1 MTRVL
6 TALTVLLVHTGAAL
20 AQQVPQP
27 FPGEGGPLAWGPG
40 TPPPPSAKAA
50 DQTNAQTNAQSDA
63 GSAPPSQPPPPPP
76 ANPPPPAA
84 RAQPLGPPP
93 PPSSEDYPPGYGPPP
108 GYTPP
113 MHYGPPPPYGPGP
126 GYGPPPGYYPRPYY
140 HYRYSMR
147 PTPPPRRVTDRP
159 FTIGGGLGF
168 GGLRNVDGA
177 GNVNTDTGLA
187 YTAHLGFGLR
197 PGLILMWDIEGATAN
212 RGAHS
217 FSQTA
222 QLVALQIF
230 IGDRL
235 FIKGGF
241 GLAQANRDDLN
252 YSNWGG
258 AVMGGLG
265 IELIQGWNWSLDV
278 QTTATG
284 AFYDQTT
291 QMNWSLVNFGL
302 NFF

>member
-6 TALTVLLVHTGAAL
+6 IALTVLLVHTGAAL
-20 AQQVPQP
+20 AQQ
-27 FPGEGGPLAWGPG
+27 FPSEGGPLAWGPG
-40 TPPPPSAKAA
+40 TVPPTQTPPPKASPPEP
-50 DQTNAQTNAQSDA
+50 TNV
-63 GSAPPSQPPPPPP
+63 P
-76 ANPPPPAA
+76 A
-84 RAQPLGPPP
+84 RAPAQQPAPAPAEAQPEAP
-93 PPSSEDYPPGYGPPP
+93 PPSSSEYPPGYGPPP

-113 MHYGPPPPYGPGP
+113 THYGPAPLYGPGP
-126 GYGPPPGYYPRPYY
+126 GYGPPRSYPSPYY
-140 HYRYSMR
+140 RYRYSMR
-147 PTPPPRRVTDRP
+147 PSPPPRRVTDRP
-159 FTIGGGLGF
+159 FTIGGGIGF
-168 GGLRNVDGA
+168 GGLRNVNGA
-177 GNVNTDTGLA
+177 GDVTTDTGLA

-212 RGAHS
+212 RGLHS
-217 FSQTA
+217 YSQTA
-222 QLVALQIF
+222 QLLALQIF

-241 GLAQANRDDLN
+241 GLGQANRDALN

-265 IELIQGWNWSLDV
+265 IELIQGWSWSLDV

-291 QMNWSLVNFGL
+291 QLNWSLVNFGL